1 MLSHWDKLKT
11 AALCALLA
19 LTLASPTAAQTG
31 ATRRRPR
38 SVDSAPSFVPGM
50 VRLKD
55 VAYIH
60 GARGNQLSGYG
71 LVVGLEGTGDGS
83 SSYFTVQSIVNMLK
97 KNGLTLNVPT
107 SQLSVKN
114 VAAVWV
120 TAELPAFARK
130 GSKIDVTVSSLGDA
144 KSLQGGML
152 LQTPL
157 KAGNGG
163 VYAAAQG
170 PVSIGGFNVSSGG
183 STSQRNFT
191 NVGRVPGGAFVEE
204 EVPAALTD
212 GATLQL
218 VLRDPDFTTASRVAD
233 ALRRQSLSAIAE
245 DSGSISVAVP
255 KAKQDD
261 VVSFIASIEMIG
273 VLPDQPA
280 RIIINERTGTVVVTG
295 AVRLGPGAIAHGGLS
310 IRIDNNPVIIPP
322 APFNP
327 NPAVVVPLQN
337 VDVQEKKVNFAPIP
351 ATTTIQ
357 ELANAL
363 NRLGVTPRDLIA
375 ILQAMQQA
383 GMLNAQLEAI

>member
-1 MLSHWDKLKT
+1 MLNFTKI
-11 AALCALLA
+11 AAFLTV
-19 LTLASPTAAQTG
+19 LTLALPAAAQTR
-31 ATRRRPR
+31 TKKPTPRPI
-38 SVDSAPSFVPGM
+38 SGPSYVPGM

-55 VAYIH
+55 IAYIH
-60 GARGNQLSGYG
+60 GARGNQLVGYG
-71 LVVGLEGTGDGS
+71 LVVGLEGTGDGQS
-83 SSYFTVQSIVNMLK
+83 SFFTVQSIVNMLK
-97 KNGLTLNVPT
+97 KSGLTLSIPA

-114 VAAVWV
+114 VAAVIV

-152 LQTPL
+152 IQTPL

-183 STSQRNFT
+183 ATAQRNFT

-204 EVPAALTD
+204 EVPAPLTD

-218 VLRDPDFTTASRVAD
+218 ILRDPDFTTASRIAD
-233 ALRRQSLSAIAE
+233 ALRRLSLTALAE
-245 DSGSISVAVP
+245 DSGSIAVAVP

-261 VVSFIASIEMIG
+261 IVSFIASIEMLG

-280 RIIINERTGTVVVTG
+280 KIIINERTGTVVVTG
-295 AVRLGPGAIAHGGLS
+295 AVRLSPGAIAHGGLS
-310 IRIDNNPVIIPP
+310 IRIDNAPVIIPP

-327 NPAVVVPLQN
+327 NPGQVVPLQT
-337 VDVQEKKVNFAPIP
+337 VDVQENKVNFAPIP